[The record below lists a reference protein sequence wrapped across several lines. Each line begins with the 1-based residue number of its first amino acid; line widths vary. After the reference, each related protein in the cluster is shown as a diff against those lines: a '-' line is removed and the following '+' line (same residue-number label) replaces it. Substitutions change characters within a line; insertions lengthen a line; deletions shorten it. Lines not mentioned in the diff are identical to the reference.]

1 VFTTEDE
8 KISEFNRITEWI
20 TENRKMWDRLIG
32 ALGDDTAFK
41 DDTYIKIITEL
52 KERQFYQLILIMFHA
67 NNFIVSKAIEMAV
80 FEILFKKAD
89 KKFLDG
95 FIETV
100 IKNLEIIKK
109 N

>member
-1 VFTTEDE
+1 
-8 KISEFNRITEWI
+8 
-20 TENRKMWDRLIG
+20 
-32 ALGDDTAFK
+32 
-41 DDTYIKIITEL
+41 
-52 KERQFYQLILIMFHA
+52 
-67 NNFIVSKAIEMAV
+67 MAV

-100 IKNLEIIKK
+100 IKNLEIIRK